1 MVSTSYSQKGIF
13 FGLHVYDLLFY
24 SLINFIGISLIIGTI
39 VDGLA
44 ELRLHQERITAS
56 LKSHCFMCDLERGWF
71 DRKFSGFEQ
80 HIKKQHNLRSYL
92 AYIYSVKAKHPSL
105 YSGIERAVMEK
116 IIKQDMSWV
125 PNSRAVSLEREGVF
139 TEESQQLAEL
149 LSSLTKIDD
158 ALVGWTRE

>member
-1 MVSTSYSQKGIF
+1 MQPSYSQKGVF
-13 FGLHVYDLLFY
+13 FGLQIYDWLFFA
-24 SLINFIGISLIIGTI
+24 LINFAGISLIIGTI

-44 ELRLHQERITAS
+44 ELRLEKERIVAS

-71 DRKFSGFEQ
+71 DRKFNGFEK

-116 IIKQDMSWV
+116 VIKQDMSWL
-125 PNSRAVSLEREGVF
+125 PNSRAVSLEREGIF

-149 LSSLTKIDD
+149 FTSLSKVDD
-158 ALVGWTRE
+158 ALEGWIRE